1 MVNPRVGGRRR
12 ASPAVPAA
20 AYPQPMPDDWIRQL
34 GDPVLRLSAKPVRK
48 LDEVLAAQLRR
59 MARTL
64 EEADGAGLAATQVGI
79 LRRAFVYR
87 LTPAHPVQ
95 ALIEPRILAASAER
109 AEFLEGCLSFN
120 AVALRVRRPLA
131 VRVGARDL
139 DGREVR
145 IEAEGIEASLLQHEI
160 DHLEGI
166 LTLDRAEPAERRR
179 ALAALADAERAPTL
193 SASA

>member
-1 MVNPRVGGRRR
+1 
-12 ASPAVPAA
+12 
-20 AYPQPMPDDWIRQL
+20 MPDDWIRQL
-34 GDPVLRLSAKPVRK
+34 GDPVLRLPARSVTH

-95 ALIEPRILAASAER
+95 ALIEPRVLAASQEQV
-109 AEFLEGCLSFN
+109 EFLEGCLSYN
-120 AVALRVRRPLA
+120 AVTVRVPRPLA
-131 VRVGARDL
+131 VRVAARDL
-139 DGREVR
+139 DGRELT
-145 IEAEGIEASLLQHEI
+145 IDAEGIEASLLQHEI
-160 DHLEGI
+160 DHLDGI

-179 ALAALADAERAPTL
+179 ALAALLAAERAPAL
-193 SASA
+193 SAAA

>member
-1 MVNPRVGGRRR
+1 MVNPPVG
-12 ASPAVPAA
+12 APAPQAIPVA

-34 GDPVLRLSAKPVRK
+34 GDPVLRLPAKSVTQP
-48 LDEVLAAQLRR
+48 DEVLIAQLRR

-95 ALIEPRILAASAER
+95 ALIEPTILAASGER

-120 AVALRVRRPLA
+120 AVAVRVSRPLA

-139 DGREVR
+139 EGRELT

-160 DHLEGI
+160 DHLDGV

-179 ALAALADAERAPTL
+179 ALSAL
-193 SASA
+193 SAAEWAPRLSAAA

>member
-1 MVNPRVGGRRR
+1 
-12 ASPAVPAA
+12 
-20 AYPQPMPDDWIRQL
+20 MPDDWIRQL
-34 GDPVLRLSAKPVRK
+34 GDPVLRLAARPVSQI
-48 LDEVLAAQLRR
+48 DEVLGAQLRR

-87 LTPAHPVQ
+87 LTPAHPVL
-95 ALIEPRILAASAER
+95 ALIEPTILASSNER
-109 AEFLEGCLSFN
+109 VEFLEGCLSYN
-120 AVALRVRRPLA
+120 AVAVRVRRPLA

-139 DGREVR
+139 DGRELT

-160 DHLEGI
+160 DHLDGI

-179 ALAALADAERAPTL
+179 ALAALLEAERARTL
-193 SASA
+193 SVAA

>member
-95 ALIEPRILAASAER
+95 ALIEPRILSFVSPTSSLSLPQQR
-109 AEFLEGCLSFN
+109 ATSSETAPARLEFL
-120 AVALRVRRPLA
+120 
-131 VRVGARDL
+131 
-139 DGREVR
+139 
-145 IEAEGIEASLLQHEI
+145 
-160 DHLEGI
+160 
-166 LTLDRAEPAERRR
+166 
-179 ALAALADAERAPTL
+179 
-193 SASA
+193 